1 MKNIEAR
8 EPPTM
13 AEAEIYWKSLWR
25 KEAEHNERAE
35 WITREEKRKVSHMD
49 WINIHITENTSY

>member
-13 AEAEIYWKSLWR
+13 AEEETYWKSIWG
-25 KEAEHNERAE
+25 EAHHNEKGE
-35 WITREEKRKVSHMD
+35 
-49 WINIHITENTSY
+49 